1 MIITALSLKGLKLY
15 DVFGLRSNYMSSSVF
30 GLRFVD
36 TRNVSV
42 LIRTVL
48 LCLLLQVAAA
58 YMSNVERISVSHAML
73 SQLATPEV
81 IRATALYNRLAMRQ
95 FRNSLNLS
103 QKSADRKPVTEGH
116 IHRCANLFT
125 PVSTKPDESIRG
137 FVECRIEI
145 KFTGVISCQLLWN
158 LPYYPQTTPLL
169 SHREG

>member
-73 SQLATPEV
+73 SQLATREV
-81 IRATALYNRLAMRQ
+81 IRTTALYNRLAMRQ
-95 FRNSLNLS
+95 CFMNSLNLS
-103 QKSADRKPVTEGH
+103 QKSADHKPIEVIFVDAQTYSPPSPQSLMKELEG
-116 IHRCANLFT
+116 L
-125 PVSTKPDESIRG
+125 
-137 FVECRIEI
+137 
-145 KFTGVISCQLLWN
+145 
-158 LPYYPQTTPLL
+158 
-169 SHREG
+169 